1 MANPAG
7 SPQSRRDTAIGT
19 VLVGAAVLI
28 GVILLVKGYR
38 ADGGLVATSKP
49 TVTSSTTIQAPTTTL
64 PARPAADISVAV
76 YNATGG
82 GMVASKNRAVLES
95 HGFRQITIGDAPSV
109 VPETQIFYTPGAK
122 GDAQQVAVALGMDPQ
137 LVQAL
142 PSPPPAPIGT
152 ATVLV
157 LAGPDLA

>member
-1 MANPAG
+1 MANQG
-7 SPQSRRDTAIGT
+7 GGPQQRRDTAVGA
-19 VLVGAAVLI
+19 VLVGVALLI
-28 GVILLVKGYR
+28 GVVLLVKGYS

-49 TVTSSTTIQAPTTTL
+49 AVTSSTTTQAPTTTL
-64 PARPAADISVAV
+64 PARPVADIAVAV

-82 GMVASKNRAVLES
+82 GMVASKNRSVLES
-95 HGFRQITIGDAPSV
+95 KGFQQITIGDAPSV
-109 VPETQIFYTPGAK
+109 VPETQIFFTSGARS
-122 GDAQQVAVALGMDPQ
+122 DAQQVAVALGKDPQ

-142 PSPPPAPIGT
+142 PSPPPAPIGS

>member
-1 MANPAG
+1 
-7 SPQSRRDTAIGT
+7 
-19 VLVGAAVLI
+19 
-28 GVILLVKGYR
+28 
-38 ADGGLVATSKP
+38 
-49 TVTSSTTIQAPTTTL
+49 L

-82 GMVASKNRAVLES
+82 GMVASKTRAVLES
-95 HGFRQITIGDAPSV
+95 KGFQQITIGDAPSV
-109 VPETQIFYTPGAK
+109 VPETQIFYTSGAK
-122 GDAQQVAVALGMDPQ
+122 ADAQQVAVALGKDPQ

>member
-7 SPQSRRDTAIGT
+7 GPQPRRDTAVG
-19 VLVGAAVLI
+19 VLLVGAALLV
-28 GVILLVKGYR
+28 GMILLVKGYS

-49 TVTSSTTIQAPTTTL
+49 TVSSSTTTQAPTTTL

-82 GMVASKNRAVLES
+82 GMVASKNRSVLES
-95 HGFRQITIGDAPSV
+95 KGFQQITIGDAPSV
-109 VPETQIFYTPGAK
+109 VPETQIFYTSGAK
-122 GDAQQVAVALGMDPQ
+122 ADAQQVAAALGKDPQ